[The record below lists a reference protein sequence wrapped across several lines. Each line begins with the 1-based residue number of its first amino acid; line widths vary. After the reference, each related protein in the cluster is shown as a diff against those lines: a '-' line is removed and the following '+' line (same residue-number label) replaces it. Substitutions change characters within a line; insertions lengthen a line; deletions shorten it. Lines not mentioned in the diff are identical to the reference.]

1 MSDDVTFVGTY
12 VIPEGSLDEWRT
24 AIVDMIDFV
33 KASVP
38 RLISFNA
45 YVNDDGTE
53 ATSIYVHP
61 DSASLEQHLEVAASR
76 ISAGVRLVQ
85 TKRIELYGSPGDRVV
100 ERLHRIS
107 EMSTGFPVTVKAHF
121 YGS

>member
-1 MSDDVTFVGTY
+1 MSEDVTFVGTY
-12 VIPEGSLDEWRT
+12 AIPEGSLDEWKG

-38 RLISFNA
+38 RLISFSA

-61 DSASLEQHLEVAASR
+61 DSVSLERHLEMAASR
-76 ISAGVRLVQ
+76 ISAGVRLVR
-85 TKRIELYGSPGDRVV
+85 TRRIELYGSPSDRVV
-100 ERLHRIS
+100 EQLHRIS
-107 EMSTGFPVTVKAHF
+107 ETAGGFPVTVKARF